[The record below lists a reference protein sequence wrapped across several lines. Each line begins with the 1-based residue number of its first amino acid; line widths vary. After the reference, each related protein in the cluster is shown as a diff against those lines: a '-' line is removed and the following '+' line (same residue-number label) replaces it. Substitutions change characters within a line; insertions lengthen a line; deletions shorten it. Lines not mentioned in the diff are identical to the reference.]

1 MTQPLVLVGHPYAP
15 IGCGESLR
23 CSYRALRSVAVRPG
37 LLDVYR
43 LNEPDPAAA
52 IEFGPAMTR
61 ELGHVNVFHL
71 NADEV
76 SGALATLDKRA
87 FESSYNI
94 IYPNWELSN
103 FPDVWIPE
111 LERFDEVWAPSKFIA
126 DSLEGK
132 LSKPLRHLPVSCEVD
147 LSAFL
152 GRRYFGIP
160 ESAYA
165 FVFFFDFRSY
175 ATRKNPEAVV
185 RAFEEL
191 VAQRPHVDCCLVIKI
206 NGSEANPAGLAQ
218 LKEEIKPLRDRVV
231 LIDRTVTD
239 NEVKNLIRCCDCFVS
254 LHRSEGFG
262 RGLAEAMYL
271 GKPLIAT
278 AYSGNMDFMDAESAM
293 LVDYTLIPVK
303 DGEYPKHEG
312 QVWADADVA
321 QAADYM
327 RQLVDDHALGRE
339 LGRKASLMVR
349 EKVGYRRVGMSYR
362 RRLAEISS
370 ASGTTA

>member
-1 MTQPLVLVGHPYAP
+1 MTQSLVLVGHPYAP

-37 LLDVYR
+37 LLDVYS
-43 LNEPDPAAA
+43 LNTPDPAAA
-52 IEFGPAMTR
+52 AEFGQAMTR
-61 ELGHVNVFHL
+61 ELGRVNVFHL

-76 SGALATLDKRA
+76 AGALATLDMRA
-87 FESSYNI
+87 FESAYNI

-103 FPDVWIPE
+103 FPDIWVPE

-152 GRRYFGIP
+152 SRRYFGIP

-185 RAFEEL
+185 RAFQQL
-191 VAQRPHVDCCLVIKI
+191 VAMRPHADCCLVIKI
-206 NGSEANPAGLAQ
+206 NGSEVNPSGLAR

-278 AYSGNMDFMDAESAM
+278 SYSGNMDFMDADSAM

-312 QVWADADVA
+312 QVWADADVT

-327 RQLVDDHALGRE
+327 RRLVDDRALARE
-339 LGRKASLMVR
+339 LGRRASLMVR
-349 EKVGYRRVGMSYR
+349 ERVGYRRVGMSYR
-362 RRLAEISS
+362 RRLAEI
-370 ASGTTA
+370 AQA

>member
-1 MTQPLVLVGHPYAP
+1 MSAMTQPLVLVGHPYAP

-43 LNEPDPAAA
+43 MNVPDPAAA
-52 IEFGPAMTR
+52 VEFGPALTDR
-61 ELGHVNVFHL
+61 LGQVNVFHL
-71 NADEV
+71 NANEV
-76 SGALATLDKRA
+76 EQSLATLDMRA
-87 FESSYNI
+87 FESAYNI

-103 FPDVWIPE
+103 FPDEWIAE

-126 DSLEGK
+126 DSLEGR

-147 LSAFL
+147 LSSFL
-152 GRRYFGIP
+152 DRRYFGIP

-185 RAFEEL
+185 RAFQQL
-191 VAQRPHVDCCLVIKI
+191 VASRPHADCCLVIKL
-206 NGSEANPAGLAQ
+206 NGSEVNPAGLAK

-239 NEVKNLIRCCDCFVS
+239 NEVKNLIRCCDSFVS

-278 AYSGNMDFMDAESAM
+278 GYSGNMDFMDATSAM

-312 QVWADADVA
+312 QVWADANVE

-362 RRLAEISS
+362 RRLAEI
-370 ASGTTA
+370 AGA